1 MVSASVIAGRFPTLN
16 RNKTLH
22 KKYALLGP
30 AAQASGLLMGDGF
43 QPGPQA
49 LIELAGCL
57 CGGAAAGLLSGRKT
71 GKKRVSARKK

>member
-1 MVSASVIAGRFPTLN
+1 MLFRSRWSSRRLIAGL
-16 RNKTLH
+16 
-22 KKYALLGP
+22 AVGIVCCLLIL
-30 AAQASGLLMGDGF
+30 AVGLLMGDGF